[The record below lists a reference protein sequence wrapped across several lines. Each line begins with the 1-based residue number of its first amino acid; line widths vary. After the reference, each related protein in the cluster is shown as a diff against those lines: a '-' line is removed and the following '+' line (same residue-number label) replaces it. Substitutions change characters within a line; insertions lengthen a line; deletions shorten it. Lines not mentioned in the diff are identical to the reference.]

1 MKARNATFFAKRAS
15 TGRSRRW
22 TNKAGPSLRI
32 DVARRRSGRS
42 LATAIG
48 RFAQPSHRVAG
59 DGPRGTPRRAATGG
73 LALIEYE
80 FWGPSMP
87 LDANEREIVADIIGF
102 VRTLAAQLVT
112 LHLQLGA
119 VRTLLARKGTIS
131 EGEFSAAV
139 TALEATSSADEFL
152 TLDVPTVHEAF
163 DDLLRR
169 LERLS

>member
-1 MKARNATFFAKRAS
+1 
-15 TGRSRRW
+15 
-22 TNKAGPSLRI
+22 
-32 DVARRRSGRS
+32 
-42 LATAIG
+42 
-48 RFAQPSHRVAG
+48 
-59 DGPRGTPRRAATGG
+59 
-73 LALIEYE
+73 
-80 FWGPSMP
+80 MP